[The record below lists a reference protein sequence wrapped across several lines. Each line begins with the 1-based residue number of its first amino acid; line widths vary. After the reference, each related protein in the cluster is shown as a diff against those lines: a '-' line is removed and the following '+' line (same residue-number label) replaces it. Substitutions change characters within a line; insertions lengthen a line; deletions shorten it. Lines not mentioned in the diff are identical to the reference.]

1 MELKPIEYYLKN
13 LPFWDKLSKEEK
25 ESVTLNSSIV
35 KYDKNEFIH
44 SCNGECLGLI
54 YVVSGQV
61 RVSMFSEEGREIT
74 LFRIFENDMCILAA
88 SCVISQITFDVAMSA
103 EEETHVLIVNSRTIL
118 ELIKHNIYAECC
130 FYQLA
135 TEKFSEVMWSMQQ
148 LLFMGFDK
156 RLAIFLY
163 EEYNRTK
170 KASIE
175 MTHEQIAKNIGS
187 AREVVSRMLKRF
199 SQDCIVELKRGS
211 IEIKNAASLK
221 KLAIS

>member
-1 MELKPIEYYLKN
+1 MNFKSIDFYLKK
-13 LPFWDKLSKEEK
+13 LPFWEHLSEAEK
-25 ESVTLNSSIV
+25 DMALKNSQIV
-35 KYDKNEFIH
+35 KYSKNEFIH
-44 SCNGECLGLI
+44 SCNAKCLGLI
-54 YVVSGQV
+54 SVISGQV

-74 LFRIFENDMCILAA
+74 LFRLFENDTCILAA
-88 SCVISQITFDVAMSA
+88 SCVINQITFDVEMSA
-103 EEETHVLIVNSRTIL
+103 EEETYVLIINAKTIL

-170 KASIE
+170 QPIIE

-199 SQDCIVELKRGS
+199 SQEKIVELKRGQ
-211 IEIKNAASLK
+211 IEITDLAALK